1 MRRPVE
7 RLACRLVLLALLV
20 VGAASVLALAPRL
33 QATKT
38 ARVGHHEPSPVA
50 DHWPPFRMTYQATE
64 FDPET
69 QAVKYTAP
77 YRVEWTD
84 RRHWRNTRSG
94 PAVPRPGRALTP
106 ALSQGEREIGKAIAG
121 FGISRSST
129 RPAIS

>member
-1 MRRPVE
+1 MRRPVD

-94 PAVPRPGRALTP
+94 PAVRRPGRAPTP
-106 ALSQGEREIGKAIAG
+106 PPPPGGGGGGEGAPGVSVSGRH
-121 FGISRSST
+121 T
-129 RPAIS
+129 